1 MLQLHD
7 INMKFFED
15 KPTFKKVLGIILV
28 IVGLFGIVT
37 PFTPWGILFFVGL
50 EFLGIRFLFMDK
62 IKAYFN
68 KKEKIAK
75 E

>member
-1 MLQLHD
+1 ML
-7 INMKFFED
+7 NE
-15 KPTFKKVLGIILV
+15 KPKLKKVLGIIFVLV
-28 IVGLFGIVT
+28 GFVGIIT

-50 EFLGIRFLFMDK
+50 EFLGIRFLFIDK
-62 IKAYFN
+62 IKNYFK